1 MGDKMTLPAASFALW
16 FTVIVIGLITFGY
29 RLSMLIFAAQFDL
42 PVWLQRPLRFV
53 PIAALT
59 AIIVPELLLRNG
71 QLDLT
76 VGNTRLLAGL
86 VAAVVAWHTRNVLLT
101 IAIGMAVLWGVQWL
115 GMLL

>member
-1 MGDKMTLPAASFALW
+1 MTQFTAVFPLW

-42 PVWLQRPLRFV
+42 PLWLQRPLRFV

-59 AIIVPELLLRNG
+59 AIIVPELLIRNG

-76 VGNTRLLAGL
+76 TGNVRLLAGL
-86 VAAVVAWHTRNVLLT
+86 VATVVAWRTRNVLLT
-101 IAIGMAVLWGVQWL
+101 IGVGMLVLWGMQWL
-115 GMLL
+115 GALL